1 MDLLA
6 CTECGDQ
13 FYLPGTGGPAGCG
26 CPNCGGDLCL
36 ALRDM
41 ASIPLEARWLDSDR
55 FFEAEAPTVTARAR
69 AAQPIG
75 AR

>member
-6 CTECGDQ
+6 CSKCGDQ
-13 FYLPGTGGPAGCG
+13 FYLPGAGHSAARGC

-41 ASIPLEARWLDSDR
+41 ASIPLNARWLDSDR
-55 FFEAEAPTVTARAR
+55 DKATGHRTVAAK
-69 AAQPIG
+69 AAQLT
-75 AR
+75 R

>member
-6 CTECGDQ
+6 CTNCGDQ

-41 ASIPLEARWLDSDR
+41 ASIPLEARSLDSDR
-55 FFEAEAPTVTARAR
+55 DSVTEALRI
-69 AAQPIG
+69 AAKPVQLS
-75 AR
+75 R